1 MERDAAEPGP
11 GLNEDEPVV
20 LTPTSPEAAEE
31 AERILR
37 QANLARVRGDNSMAD
52 RLLQEAMSVA
62 PGSVAVLEA
71 VGDDYVHRKQWRK
84 AYEVYEMAHRADPA
98 NIAVERKF
106 GEMVL
111 KVKMAIDPF
120 SAPQRDVGTMAS
132 GKAAMLLS
140 VFLPGVG
147 QMVLEQYVKG
157 GFMLG
162 GWILGLLGFFSDR
175 DAVPGLMT
183 LIGMAKGH
191 VLGPLTVPALAVA
204 VAFHLWSMF
213 DAVATSKGLGPR
225 EKIEHPT
232 PPVDKP
238 F

>member
-1 MERDAAEPGP
+1 MDGHASEPGP
-11 GLNEDEPVV
+11 GLTDDQPVV
-20 LTPTSPEAAEE
+20 LTPTTPEAAED

-52 RLLQEAMSVA
+52 KLLQEAMSVA

-84 AYEVYEMAHRADPA
+84 AFEVYEMAHKAEPT
-98 NIAVERKF
+98 NISVERKY

-111 KVKMAIDPF
+111 KVKLAVDPF
-120 SAPQRDVGTMAS
+120 MMSASDVGTMAS

-147 QMVLEQYVKG
+147 QMVLGHYVKG
-157 GFMLG
+157 GVMLG
-162 GWILGLLGFFSDR
+162 GWVLGWLGFLSD
-175 DAVPGLMT
+175 PSGFKGLMT
-183 LIGMAKGH
+183 MIGMAKGATP
-191 VLGPLTVPALAVA
+191 GPLALPSLALAVG
-204 VAFHLWSMF
+204 FHLWSMF
-213 DAVATSKGLGPR
+213 DSVSTSKGLTPR
-225 EKIEHPT
+225 EKIEHPV

>member
-1 MERDAAEPGP
+1 MDGDAAES
-11 GLNEDEPVV
+11 GLGG
-20 LTPTSPEAAEE
+20 LTPTTPEAAEE
-31 AERILR
+31 AEKILR
-37 QANLARVRGDNSMAD
+37 QANLARVRGDNTMAD

-84 AYEVYEMAHRADPA
+84 AFEVYEIAHKTDPT
-98 NIAVERKF
+98 NVAVERKF

-111 KVKMAIDPF
+111 KVKLAVDPF
-120 SAPQRDVGTMAS
+120 AMNQRDVGTMAS

-147 QMVLEQYVKG
+147 QMVLGSYVKG

-162 GWILGLLGFFSDR
+162 GWAIGWLVFLADPQGFK
-175 DAVPGLMT
+175 GLMT
-183 LIGMAKGH
+183 MIGMAKNATP
-191 VLGPLTVPALAVA
+191 GPLAIPALMVA
-204 VAFHLWSMF
+204 IAFHLWSMF
-213 DAVATSKGLGPR
+213 DAVATSKSLGPR
-225 EKIEHPT
+225 EKIEHPA

-238 F
+238 Y